1 MDTSF
6 RLFPDQAAS
15 HAPLVDVLSLFVLA
29 VTVFFTVLVAVLVV
43 YLAIKYRR
51 RAELEHQPPSPRE
64 EDTHHGFALE
74 ITWTVIPLIIVT
86 FMFLAGAKVF
96 VRVQN
101 PPKNA
106 MEIFVEG
113 KQWMWKTQHPTGARE
128 INALHLPAGQPVRLV
143 MISDDVIHDFGIPAF
158 RIKMD
163 VLPGRYTSEWFT
175 PEKPGKYHLFCDQYC
190 GTDHSKMVGTVEVME
205 PAKYRQW
212 LEGHINDEPP
222 RIAGEKL
229 FGQFGC
235 VTCHASRAPTMA
247 GLYGR
252 TQLLEGGKSIVA
264 DENYLRES
272 ILEPSAKIVRGYPP
286 LMPSFKGQLTEEQVM
301 DLVEYI
307 KSLAGATNEKF
318 ELPNIGGPTTQ
329 PNRATP
335 GPGPFQ
341 GQLEPQANPS

>member
-1 MDTSF
+1 MDKSF
-6 RLFPDQAAS
+6 QIIPDQASS
-15 HAPLVDVLSLFVLA
+15 HAPMVDGLSLFLVG
-29 VTVFFTVLVAVLVV
+29 VTVFFTLLIAALVIIF
-43 YLAIKYRR
+43 AIKYRR
-51 RAELEHQPPSPRE
+51 RAEGEHLPPGPKD

-86 FMFLAGAKVF
+86 FMFLAGAKVYL
-96 VRVQN
+96 RGQI
-101 PPKNA
+101 PPKQS
-106 MEIFVEG
+106 MEFFVEG
-113 KQWMWKTQHPTGARE
+113 KRWMWKVQHPSGARE
-128 INALHLPAGQPVRLV
+128 INALHVPMGVPVRLIL
-143 MISDDVIHDFGIPAF
+143 ISQDVIHDFGIPAF
-158 RIKMD
+158 RVKMD

-175 PEKPGKYHLFCDQYC
+175 ASKPGEYHLFCDQYC
-190 GTDHSKMVGTVEVME
+190 GTDHSKMVGTIFVME
-205 PAKYRQW
+205 PEKYRQW
-212 LEGHINDEPP
+212 LEGRTLDDPP
-222 RIAGEKL
+222 RVAGEKL

-252 TQLLEGGKSIVA
+252 TQQLEGGGTVVA

-307 KSLAGATNEKF
+307 KSLAGATNDKF
-318 ELPNIGGPTTQ
+318 ELPSVGGATTQ

-341 GQLEPQANPS
+341 GQLEPQVNPS